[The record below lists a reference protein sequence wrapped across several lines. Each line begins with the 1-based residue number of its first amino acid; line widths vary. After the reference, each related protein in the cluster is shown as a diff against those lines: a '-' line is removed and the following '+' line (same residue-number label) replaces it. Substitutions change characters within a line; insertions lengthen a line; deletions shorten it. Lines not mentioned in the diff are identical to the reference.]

1 MIDLWEGHRSSLE
14 ISGSRLVN
22 LSAHDALIILKN
34 SLSLPKLLFH
44 LRCCYSGDHQV
55 LPLIED
61 KLRDLMSQILNVE
74 LSGDQWEQ
82 ATLPVKLG
90 GLGIRK
96 PTQIAPSAY
105 LASVSGAEDLVKIIL
120 PTGRSRQIDAAGVK
134 ALATWKGMGG
144 EIPSTGL
151 NANA

>member
-1 MIDLWEGHRSSLE
+1 MIA
-14 ISGSRLVN
+14 GSRLIN

-44 LRCCYSGDHQV
+44 SRCCYSGDHPV

-74 LSGDQWEQ
+74 LSGDHWEQ

-90 GLGIRK
+90 GLGTRK

-105 LASVSGAEDLVKIIL
+105 LASVSDQKTWSGSFFLLVAADIL
-120 PTGRSRQIDAAGVK
+120 KQQVVRPWQHGK
-134 ALATWKGMGG
+134 EWEEKY
-144 EIPSTGL
+144 
-151 NANA
+151 